1 MTSASLADQQQL
13 FGLFELDTAGNV
25 LYARMEPDGDGNG
38 TAPGATGQNFFETVA
53 PPRNAEELR
62 RRISDFARGDGQADS
77 FHFTCDF
84 GDGPLLLKVLLARI
98 REQSNGGQTKS
109 ILLHIRKV

>member
-1 MTSASLADQQQL
+1 MTSTSLPDQQKV

-38 TAPGATGQNFFETVA
+38 TVPGVAGQNFFETVA
-53 PPRNAEELR
+53 PLKNAEELR
-62 RRISDFARGDGQADS
+62 RRINLFACSDGQADS

-98 REQSNGGQTKS
+98 REQSNGEHTKS

>member
-1 MTSASLADQQQL
+1 MSASLPDRQKP
-13 FGLFELDTAGNV
+13 FGLFELDRAGNV
-25 LYARMEPDGDGNG
+25 LYARMEPDGDGH
-38 TAPGATGQNFFETVA
+38 ATMPDVAGHNFFEKIA
-53 PPRNAEELR
+53 PFKHAEELR
-62 RRISDFARGDGQADS
+62 RRINLFTLGDGQADS

-98 REQSNGGQTKS
+98 REQSNDRHTKS